1 MRRGFKEEA
10 KRLALEIRGEIGLD
24 AYAPLDPL
32 LLANEYGIDVYPFS
46 ELGQHGC
53 SDAALAYFAD
63 DEVATFSAALIP
75 IGTGMVILDNDNHA
89 ATRRRSSIAHEMAH
103 VLLEH
108 RFTTAIL
115 GPDGCR
121 AVDKET
127 EEEAEWFS
135 GELLITYTSAL
146 LLARRDASDAEVAQ
160 RYGVSPRRAA
170 MRMNASGA
178 RTVISRQRTARRKQS
193 RPQ

>member
-10 KRLALEIRGEIGLD
+10 KRLAVEIRGEIGLD
-24 AYAPLDPL
+24 AHAPLDPL
-32 LLANEYGIDVYPFS
+32 ILAREYGIEVYPLA
-46 ELGQHGC
+46 ELALYGC
-53 SDAALAYFAD
+53 SDAALSYFSN

-75 IGTGMVILDNDNHA
+75 IGTGKVILDNDNHA
-89 ATRRRSSIAHEMAH
+89 PTRRRSSIAHEMAH
-103 VLLEH
+103 VVLEH
-108 RFTTAIL
+108 QFTSAIL

-121 AVDKET
+121 AVDNEI

-135 GELLITYTSAL
+135 GELLITYAAAV
-146 LLARRDASDAEVAQ
+146 LLAKRGASDVEVAN

-178 RTVISRQRTARRKQS
+178 RTIATRQRAARGR
-193 RPQ
+193 RVE